1 MTPSRTNRLRTYA
14 LSILLLTM
22 FALAWASPSIAA
34 TYPERPISLYLPLA
48 PGGATDNLARAVT
61 NLVGPALGQRFTI
74 QHRPGAGGSIAS
86 NTVARA
92 RPDGYRL
99 LFANFA
105 THAVTPSLFASLPY
119 DPINGFRPV
128 SLLASQGHLVLVPAT
143 SALNSLDDLIVAAE
157 SDTLRFAS
165 SGIGSP
171 LHLAAEYFASTLG
184 VEMEHIPYGSSAP
197 ALQDLIAGRVDFMF
211 DNISSGRGF
220 VESGDLRAIMFT
232 GPERSGLLPEVPT
245 ASELGLEGFQTYGW
259 WGVMAPAG
267 TPDPIIDV
275 LSGAFMAAMR
285 DEQLASDL
293 RSQGFNPVGS
303 NPDEFAQHIAEEI
316 ARWAV
321 VLENVGLKGTQ

>member
-1 MTPSRTNRLRTYA
+1 MTTFTLHRLRIYA
-14 LSILLLTM
+14 VILTILAV
-22 FALAWASPSIAA
+22 FALAWASPVAA
-34 TYPERPISLYLPLA
+34 TYPDRPISLYLPLG
-48 PGGATDNLARAVT
+48 PGGATDNLARSVT
-61 NLVGPALGQRFTI
+61 NLAAQELGQRFTI

-92 RPDGYRL
+92 APDGYRL

-119 DPINGFRPV
+119 DPIEGFRPV
-128 SLLASQGHLVLVPAT
+128 TLLASQGHLVLVPAQ
-143 SALNSLDDLIVAAE
+143 SAIHSLDDLVAAAE
-157 SDTLRFAS
+157 ADTLRFAS

-184 VEMEHIPYGSSAP
+184 AEMEHIPYASSAP

-232 GPERSGLLPEVPT
+232 GPERSSLLSDVPT
-245 ASELGLEGFQTYGW
+245 ALELGLEGFQTYGW
-259 WGVMAPAG
+259 WGIMAPAG
-267 TPDPIIDV
+267 TPDAIIET
-275 LSGAFMAAMR
+275 LTGAFLAAMS
-285 DEQLASDL
+285 DEHLTGDL
-293 RSQGFNPVGS
+293 RSQGFNPIGS
-303 NPDEFAQHIAEEI
+303 TPAEFESHVADEI

-321 VLENVGLKGTQ
+321 VLESVGLKGSQ